1 MWLSAANS
9 VPLWPDIATE
19 MIRHMTGLIKKAML
33 PAMAA
38 VVMALGSGTRAAAQT
53 ADGEMT
59 LAQLVEQHNRNLEAG
74 KNMDI
79 LNALYQQLD
88 MVYVDT
94 VNPVQLYTAGI
105 RGMLRQL
112 DPYTEY
118 YPESETKNLQLML
131 TGKYAGI
138 GALIR
143 YHLAK
148 KRVVI
153 DEPYRGMPSQEAG
166 LHKGDVILQIDD
178 SVCTDKNTSWVS
190 SHLRGDA
197 GTTFRLRVFRPSLNK
212 ELTFDITRRNIKLPE
227 IPYYGLLTDSTA
239 YIALT
244 GFTEGNAQ
252 AVRRAFIELKGQGAR
267 ALVLDLRGNGG
278 GSEQEAVDLLSVF
291 VPKGI
296 CVVENRGKVPQA
308 CKRYETRLE
317 PVDTLMPMA
326 VLVGPETASAAEITA
341 GALQDLDRAVV
352 VGLRSFGKGLVQVP
366 LELPYNTNVKIT
378 TARYYIPSGRC
389 IQAVNYSHTDTQ
401 MGYRERVPDS
411 LTHVFYTR
419 AGREVRD
426 GGGIKPD
433 MEVRNDTIPNIAY
446 YLGGTGI
453 DSTEVAFDWVVS
465 YIDSHPQVDTP
476 LDFHLSD
483 DDYQDFCDVVLQSG
497 FKYDAESRRALDEL
511 VKAAK
516 FEGYYEDNRALFDQL
531 RASLKHDL
539 KKELERHRDAICRVL
554 EADILSAYYY
564 QEGVLQAGL
573 RHDKV
578 LHEAQRLLADSTR
591 YAKMLQPETQ
601 PVKPA
606 KAAKSGKKSKKKTGK

>member
-1 MWLSAANS
+1 MRSK
-9 VPLWPDIATE
+9 T
-19 MIRHMTGLIKKAML
+19 R
-33 PAMAA
+33 
-38 VVMALGSGTRAAAQT
+38 RAAHSLAACVAALALATLAWPAVATAQT
-53 ADGEMT
+53 EADDAPAT
-59 LAQLVEQHNRNLEAG
+59 ANHNLEAG

-79 LNALYQQLD
+79 LNALYRQLD

-94 VNPVQLYTAGI
+94 VNPTQLYTAGI
-105 RGMLRQL
+105 RGMLHQL

-118 YPESETKNLQLML
+118 YPESETKNLQMML

-148 KRVVI
+148 KRVVV
-153 DEPYRGMPSQEAG
+153 DEPYRGMPAQEVG
-166 LHKGDVILQIDD
+166 LRKGDVILQIDD
-178 SVCTDKNTSWVS
+178 SLCQDKNTAWVS

-197 GTTFRLRVFRPSLNK
+197 GTTFRLRVYRPSEAR

-227 IPYYGLLTDSTA
+227 LPYYGLLPSDGNGQGVA
-239 YIALT
+239 VGYISLT

-252 AVRRAFIELKGQGAR
+252 AVRRAFIELKEQGAK
-267 ALVLDLRGNGG
+267 ALVLDLRANGG

-291 VPKGI
+291 VPKDI
-296 CVVENRGKVPQA
+296 CVVENRGKVEQA

-352 VGLRSFGKGLVQVP
+352 VGQRTFGKGLVQVP

-389 IQAVNYSHTDTQ
+389 IQAVNYSRGDAQ
-401 MGYRERVPDS
+401 VGYRERVPDS
-411 LTHVFYTR
+411 LTHVFHTR

-433 MEVRNDTIPNIAY
+433 LEARNDTMPNIAY

-453 DSTEVAFDWVVS
+453 DSTEVAFDWVVD
-465 YIDSHPQVDTP
+465 YIAAHKTIAAPM
-476 LDFHLSD
+476 DFHLTD
-483 DDYQDFCDVVLQSG
+483 AEYQDFCDRVMKSG
-497 FKYDAESRRALDEL
+497 FKYDAESRRNLDRL
-511 VKAAK
+511 VSAAK
-516 FEGYYEDNRALFDQL
+516 FEGYYEDNKALFDQL
-531 RASLKHDL
+531 SERLKHDVAQEL
-539 KKELERHRDAICRVL
+539 KRHETVIRRVL
-554 EADILSAYYY
+554 EGDIITAYHYH
-564 QEGVLQAGL
+564 EGAMQVGLQY
-573 RHDKV
+573 DKV
-578 LHEAQRLLADSTR
+578 LQQAQQLLADPAR
-591 YAKMLQPETQ
+591 YQQMLQPVEA
-601 PVKPA
+601 PAKPEKA
-606 KAAKSGKKSKKKTGK
+606 SKSKKAAKAKQQKGKR